1 MKAHLAHIPKG
12 KRIEIWFQDEA
23 RIGQQGTLTR
33 VWAKRGTRPRAPRD
47 RRYEWAYLFGAVCP
61 SRRATAA
68 LVMPAADTEA
78 TSKHLA
84 EIAREVASGA
94 HAVLVLDGAGY
105 HVARNLVI
113 PANISLLRL
122 PRYAPELN
130 PVENIWAYLRGNKL
144 SNTVFDSYDHIV
156 QVACN
161 AWRFFADDPE
171 RIASITSRPWAQVNT

>member
-1 MKAHLAHIPKG
+1 
-12 KRIEIWFQDEA
+12 
-23 RIGQQGTLTR
+23 
-33 VWAKRGTRPRAPRD
+33 
-47 RRYEWAYLFGAVCP
+47 
-61 SRRATAA
+61 
-68 LVMPAADTEA
+68 MPAADTEA

-105 HVARNLVI
+105 HVARDLVI

-130 PVENIWAYLRGNKL
+130 PVENIWEYLRSNQL